1 MRFLVFQHIACE
13 HPGSLR
19 QAMNEHQIPWD
30 AVELDEGE
38 PIPPLE
44 GYDAL
49 FVMGGPM
56 DVWDIDKHPWLVAE
70 KAAIRRAVLELEMP
84 YLGLCLGHQLLA
96 DAAGGACR
104 KMATPEIG
112 LLPVTATGAGAA
124 DPLLA
129 GIEQPMRALQWH
141 AVEVAALPPGAEAIA
156 SSPAS
161 PIQGFRLGRHAWGLQ
176 GHLEVTETTVQEWG
190 AIPAYAR
197 ALERTLGPDALPK
210 LERDTAAALPAMLTA
225 SQRLFANF
233 LEAVKAA
240 KG

>member
-19 QAMNEHQIPWD
+19 NAMDEHGIPWD

-38 PIPPLE
+38 AIPPPE
-44 GYDAL
+44 DYDAL

-56 DVWDIDKHPWLVAE
+56 DVWDIDRAPWLVAE
-70 KAAIRRAVLELEMP
+70 KAAIRRAVLELKMP

-96 DAAGGACR
+96 DATGGACR

-112 LLPVTATGAGAA
+112 LLPVTATGAGAE

-129 GIEQPMRALQWH
+129 DVAQPMQALQWH
-141 AVEVAALPPGAEAIA
+141 TVEVAALPPDAVAIA

-161 PIQGFRLGRHAWGLQ
+161 AVQGLRVGRHAWGLQ
-176 GHLEVTETTVQEWG
+176 GHLEVTETTVQEWA
-190 AIPAYAR
+190 AIPAYKR
-197 ALERTLGPDALPK
+197 ALEKTLGAEALPK
-210 LERDTAAALPAMLTA
+210 LERDVAAALPEMLKA
-225 SQRLFANF
+225 SRRLFANF
-233 LEAVKAA
+233 LGAVKAA

>member
-19 QAMNEHQIPWD
+19 NAMDEHGIPWD

-38 PIPPLE
+38 AIPPLE
-44 GYDAL
+44 DYDAL

-56 DVWDIDKHPWLVAE
+56 DVWDIDRDPWLVAE
-70 KAAIRRAVLELEMP
+70 KAAIRRAVLELKMP

-96 DAAGGACR
+96 DATGGACR

-112 LLPVTATGAGAA
+112 LLPVTATGAGAE

-129 GIEQPMRALQWH
+129 GVAQPMQALQWH
-141 AVEVAALPPGAEAIA
+141 TVEVAALPPEAVAIA

-161 PIQGFRLGRHAWGLQ
+161 AVQGLRVGRHAWGLQ

-190 AIPAYAR
+190 AIPAYKR
-197 ALERTLGPDALPK
+197 ALEKTLGADALPK
-210 LERDTAAALPAMLTA
+210 LEQDVAGALPEMLKA
-225 SQRLFANF
+225 SRRLFANF
-233 LEAVKAA
+233 LGAVKAA